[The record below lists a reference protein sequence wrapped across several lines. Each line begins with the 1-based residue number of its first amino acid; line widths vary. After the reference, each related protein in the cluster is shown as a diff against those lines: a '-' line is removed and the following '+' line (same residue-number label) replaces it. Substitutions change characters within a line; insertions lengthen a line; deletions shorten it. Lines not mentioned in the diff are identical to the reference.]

1 MILQDLFKHNSFV
14 KRGIFLLVEYIKE
27 HKEAKRLKVKDLAE
41 MTNIPESTINNFFSR
56 KTENPSFDIVSKLC
70 IAVGGSLDEMVGL
83 KEAVEKNKEPGL
95 KEFIENLTDSFK
107 SQIETYKTQIEVYK
121 SQIEDYKKDKE
132 TSTKDKKWLYVIIL
146 ALISFEF
153 ILGMF

>member
-56 KTENPSFDIVSKLC
+56 KTENPSFEIVSKLC

-83 KEAVEKNKEPGL
+83 KEIAETKKEEVNFKEIIANITASFTERLELYKERIAEL
-95 KEFIENLTDSFK
+95 KEDNLN
-107 SQIETYKTQIEVYK
+107 
-121 SQIEDYKKDKE
+121 
-132 TSTKDKKWLYVIIL
+132 DKKEKKILYSIIV
-146 ALISFEF
+146 ALIVIEF
-153 ILGMF
+153 VLGMF